1 VSASFHDDGEVTAA
15 VPCSTALDD
24 LLRLLAQRN
33 ASDLHLKPMRPPLM
47 RINGLLEPIDAE
59 ALEPAAINAML
70 QPIIPERLRHRLVEM
85 MSIDFGYGV
94 AGVSRFRA
102 SIFHQRG
109 TRAAVFRRV
118 PFDFPS
124 LEDWGMPPILDA
136 LCDLPQGLVL
146 VTGPTGSGKS
156 STLASMLKR
165 IVATRQCHVI
175 TIEDP
180 IEFLISDDVGTVSQR
195 EIGIDTPDF
204 SSALRGLLR
213 QDPDVIMVGEMR
225 DEETIRTVITAA
237 ETGHF
242 VLSTLHTNSAV
253 QTIDRIVASFPQ
265 SNHVQLRQQLAAN
278 LEAVISLQLVPRQDG
293 SGMVAAAE
301 ILRRTPQIS
310 KLILH
315 GDLQALY
322 EAMESSVVYH
332 KMQSMNQS
340 LAALMLH
347 GTISRET
354 ALKASTT
361 PIELDLLMR
370 KIFGA
375 ASEGARE
382 EESEMA
388 EVTSDFSKIVELQ
401 EVKKLYDDLQARYKD
416 DVLSRD
422 QEVNALRAEVAQLQ
436 GRTEEQERIAEMQAQ
451 NEKLTRLVEATRK
464 EYESKIER
472 LNLRLRELSQ
482 QPAAPAPDPAKR
494 GGFFKR

>member
-1 VSASFHDDGEVTAA
+1 
-15 VPCSTALDD
+15 
-24 LLRLLAQRN
+24 
-33 ASDLHLKPMRPPLM
+33 
-47 RINGLLEPIDAE
+47 
-59 ALEPAAINAML
+59 
-70 QPIIPERLRHRLVEM
+70 
-85 MSIDFGYGV
+85 
-94 AGVSRFRA
+94 
-102 SIFHQRG
+102 
-109 TRAAVFRRV
+109 
-118 PFDFPS
+118 
-124 LEDWGMPPILDA
+124 
-136 LCDLPQGLVL
+136 
-146 VTGPTGSGKS
+146 
-156 STLASMLKR
+156 
-165 IVATRQCHVI
+165 
-175 TIEDP
+175 
-180 IEFLISDDVGTVSQR
+180 
-195 EIGIDTPDF
+195 
-204 SSALRGLLR
+204 
-213 QDPDVIMVGEMR
+213 MVGEMR

-242 VLSTLHTNSAV
+242 VLFTLHTNSAV

-388 EVTSDFSKIVELQ
+388 EVTNDFSKIEELQ